1 MTRTCLAVVLA
12 AGDATR
18 MKSSKSKV
26 LHAVGNLPLI
36 SHVTRA
42 AAAAGV
48 NKLALVVGRDGDL
61 VTDAAR
67 AGIDVPV
74 APVVQTE
81 RKGTGHAVLMA
92 RDVIS
97 EGFDDIVVLYGD
109 APLINPDSLTA
120 AISERSKGADVVVLG
135 FRADDPTGYGRL
147 IERDGELIAIR
158 EHRDASAEER
168 AIDFCNGG
176 VITFSGREAVN
187 LLEAI
192 GNDNVKG
199 EFYLTD
205 LVEIARARGLKCVA
219 IEAPEEDMMGCNT
232 RAELAEIEQVW
243 QARARQA
250 AMLSGVS
257 MIDPSSVF
265 LSHDTVFGNDVMIE
279 PNVWFG
285 PGVRVGDGA
294 VIHAFC
300 HIEGADIGPGAMI
313 GPFARLRPGS
323 ELGEKSKV
331 GNFCEIKKARV
342 GAGAKVNHLS
352 YIGDAIVGP
361 AANIGAGTITCNYD
375 GQNKHL
381 TEIGAGAFIGSNSSL
396 VAPIRI
402 GDGAYVGSGSVV
414 TMDVPDDAL
423 AIARARQETKPGRAQ
438 RLREKISAIKAL
450 RRKPAS
456 ESDQ

>member
-1 MTRTCLAVVLA
+1 MARTCLAVVLA

-26 LHAVGNLPLI
+26 LHTVGNLPLI
-36 SHVTRA
+36 AHVTRA

-48 NKLALVVGRDGDL
+48 SRVALVVGRDADK
-61 VTDAAR
+61 VSTAAR
-67 AGIDVPV
+67 AGLDVPV
-74 APVVQTE
+74 TSVEQTE

-92 RDVIS
+92 KDVIA
-97 EGFDDIVVLYGD
+97 EGYDDVVVLYGD
-109 APLINPDSLTA
+109 APLIDPQSLVA
-120 AISERSKGADVVVLG
+120 ATSERQKGADVVVLG
-135 FRADDPTGYGRL
+135 FRAADPTGYGRL
-147 IERDGELIAIR
+147 LERNGELVAIR
-158 EHRDASAEER
+158 EHKEASEEEL
-168 AIDFCNGG
+168 AVDFCNGG
-176 VITFSGREAVN
+176 IITFSGAKAIS

-192 GNDNVKG
+192 GNDNAKG
-199 EFYLTD
+199 EYYLTD
-205 LVEIARARGLKCVA
+205 IVEIARGEGLKCVA
-219 IEAPEEDMMGCNT
+219 IEAPEEDMLGCNT

-243 QARARQA
+243 QSRARHE

-265 LSHDTVFGNDVMIE
+265 LSYDTELGRDVTIE

-285 PGVRVGDGA
+285 PGVRVGPGT
-294 VIHAFC
+294 VIHAFS
-300 HIEGADIGPGAMI
+300 HLEGADVGANAVI
-313 GPFARLRPGS
+313 GPFARLRPGT
-323 ELGEKSKV
+323 ELAEKVKV
-331 GNFCEIKKARV
+331 GNFCEIKKAKV

-352 YIGDAIVGP
+352 YIGDAVVGA

-414 TMDVPDDAL
+414 TKEVPDDAL

-438 RLREKISAIKAL
+438 RLRDKIAAIKAL
-450 RRKPAS
+450 KKKAETAPDA
-456 ESDQ
+456 

>member
-1 MTRTCLAVVLA
+1 MARTCLAVVLA

-26 LHAVGNLPLI
+26 LHTVGNLPLI
-36 SHVTRA
+36 AHVTRA
-42 AAAAGV
+42 AATAGV
-48 NKLALVVGRDGDL
+48 NKVALVVGRDADL
-61 VTDAAR
+61 VTDAAKS
-67 AGIDVPV
+67 GLDVPV
-74 APVVQTE
+74 SAVEQTE

-92 RDVIS
+92 RDIIT
-97 EGFDDIVVLYGD
+97 EGFDDVVVLYGD
-109 APLINPDSLTA
+109 APLIDPKSLDAATA
-120 AISERSKGADVVVLG
+120 ERTKGADVVVLG
-135 FRADDPTGYGRL
+135 FRAADPTGYGRL
-147 IERDGELIAIR
+147 LERDGELVAIR
-158 EHRDASAEER
+158 EHKEASEEEL
-168 AIDFCNGG
+168 AVDFCNGG
-176 VITFSGREAVN
+176 IITFSGAQAVS

-192 GNDNVKG
+192 GNTNAKG
-199 EFYLTD
+199 EYYLTD
-205 LVEIARARGLKCVA
+205 IVEIARERGLKCVA
-219 IEAPEEDMMGCNT
+219 VEAPEEDMMGCNT

-243 QARARQA
+243 QARARHA

-257 MIDPSSVF
+257 MIDPASVF
-265 LSHDTVFGNDVMIE
+265 LSHDTELGNDVMIE

-285 PGVRVGDGA
+285 PGVKVGDGA
-294 VIHAFC
+294 VIHAFS
-300 HIEGADIGPGAMI
+300 HIEGAEIGANAMI
-313 GPFARLRPGS
+313 GPFARLRPGT
-323 ELGEKSKV
+323 ELGEKAKV
-331 GNFCEIKKARV
+331 GNFCELKKAKV

-423 AIARARQETKPGRAQ
+423 AIARARQETKPGRAA
-438 RLREKISAIKAL
+438 RLREKIAAIKAL
-450 RRKPAS
+450 KKKSQTGPGA
-456 ESDQ
+456 

>member
-1 MTRTCLAVVLA
+1 MARTCLAVVLA

-26 LHAVGNLPLI
+26 LHTVGNLSLI
-36 SHVTRA
+36 AHVTRA
-42 AAAAGV
+42 AAVAGV
-48 NKLALVVGRDGDL
+48 DKLALVVGRDAEL
-61 VTDAAR
+61 VTDAAK
-67 AGIDVPV
+67 AGLEIPV

-92 RDVIS
+92 RDVIR
-97 EGFDDIVVLYGD
+97 EGFDDVVVLYGD
-109 APLINPDSLTA
+109 APLINPESLTA
-120 AISERSKGADVVVLG
+120 AIGERSQGADVVVLG
-135 FRADDPTGYGRL
+135 FRAADPTGYGRL
-147 IERDGELIAIR
+147 IVQDGELLAIR
-158 EHRDASAEER
+158 EHKEASEDER

-176 VITFSGREAVN
+176 VITFSGPEAVN

-192 GNDNVKG
+192 SNDNAKG
-199 EFYLTD
+199 EYYLTD
-205 LVEIARARGLKCVA
+205 IVEIARARGLKCVA

-243 QARARQA
+243 QARARHA

-265 LSHDTVFGNDVMIE
+265 LSFDTELGNDVVIE

-285 PGVRVGDGA
+285 PGVRVGAGA

-300 HIEGADIGPGAMI
+300 HLEGADIGPGAMI
-313 GPFARLRPGS
+313 GPFARLRPGT
-323 ELGEKSKV
+323 ELGEKAKV
-331 GNFCEIKKARV
+331 GNFCEIKKARIS
-342 GAGAKVNHLS
+342 AGAKVNHLS
-352 YIGDAIVGP
+352 YIGDANIGK

-402 GDGAYVGSGSVV
+402 GDGAFVGSGSVV

-423 AIARARQETKPGRAQ
+423 AIARARQETKPGRAT
-438 RLREKISAIKAL
+438 RLREKIAAIKAMKNKA
-450 RRKPAS
+450 RKEPS
-456 ESDQ
+456 Q

>member
-1 MTRTCLAVVLA
+1 MARTCLAVVLA

-18 MKSSKSKV
+18 MKSSKTKV

-36 SHVTRA
+36 AHVTHA

-48 NKLALVVGRDGDL
+48 SKVALVVGRDAEL
-61 VTDAAR
+61 VTAA
-67 AGIDVPV
+67 AENGLEVAVVPV
-74 APVVQTE
+74 LQTE

-92 RDVIS
+92 KHIIN

-109 APLINPDSLTA
+109 APLIDPESLKAAATA
-120 AISERSKGADVVVLG
+120 RQKGADVVVLG
-135 FRADDPTGYGRL
+135 FRAADPTGYGRL
-147 IERDGELIAIR
+147 LERDGELVAIR
-158 EHRDASAEER
+158 EHKDASAEEL

-176 VITFSGREAVN
+176 IITFPGREAAS

-192 GNDNVKG
+192 GNANAKG
-199 EFYLTD
+199 EYYLTD
-205 LVEIARARGLKCVA
+205 IVEIARARGLRCVA
-219 IEAPEEDMMGCNT
+219 IEAPEQDMMGCNT
-232 RAELAEIEQVW
+232 RAELAGIEQVW
-243 QARARQA
+243 QARARHA

-265 LSHDTVFGNDVMIE
+265 LSYDTEFGIDVLIE

-285 PGVRVGDGA
+285 PGVRVGSGA
-294 VIHAFC
+294 VIHAFS
-300 HIEGADIGPGAMI
+300 HLEGADIGANATV
-313 GPFARLRPGS
+313 GPFARLRPGT
-323 ELGEKSKV
+323 ELAEKAKV
-331 GNFCEIKKARV
+331 GNFCETKKAKV
-342 GAGAKVNHLS
+342 GAGAKINHLS
-352 YIGDAIVGP
+352 YIGDAIVG
-361 AANIGAGTITCNYD
+361 AGANVGAGTITCNYD

-438 RLREKISAIKAL
+438 RLREKIAAIKAL
-450 RRKPAS
+450 KKKAKS
-456 ESDQ
+456 EQGA

>member
-1 MTRTCLAVVLA
+1 
-12 AGDATR
+12 
-18 MKSSKSKV
+18 
-26 LHAVGNLPLI
+26 
-36 SHVTRA
+36 
-42 AAAAGV
+42 
-48 NKLALVVGRDGDL
+48 
-61 VTDAAR
+61 
-67 AGIDVPV
+67 
-74 APVVQTE
+74 
-81 RKGTGHAVLMA
+81 
-92 RDVIS
+92 
-97 EGFDDIVVLYGD
+97 
-109 APLINPDSLTA
+109 
-120 AISERSKGADVVVLG
+120 
-135 FRADDPTGYGRL
+135 
-147 IERDGELIAIR
+147 
-158 EHRDASAEER
+158 
-168 AIDFCNGG
+168 
-176 VITFSGREAVN
+176 
-187 LLEAI
+187 
-192 GNDNVKG
+192 
-199 EFYLTD
+199 
-205 LVEIARARGLKCVA
+205 
-219 IEAPEEDMMGCNT
+219 T

-265 LSHDTVFGNDVMIE
+265 LSHDTEFGNDVMIE